1 MNSKCKYCGSDLNEK
16 TLDIDKMLSKEEAKR
31 LFKVRKE
38 SGVCSECSIQM
49 LMLNLF

>member
-16 TLDIDKMLSKEEAKR
+16 TLGIDKMFSKEEATR

-38 SGVCSECSIQM
+38 REVCSECSMQM

>member
-1 MNSKCKYCGSDLNEK
+1 MSSKCKYCGTDLNEK
-16 TLDIDKMLSKEEAKR
+16 TLDIDKMFSKEEAKR

-38 SGVCSECSIQM
+38 REVCSECSIQV